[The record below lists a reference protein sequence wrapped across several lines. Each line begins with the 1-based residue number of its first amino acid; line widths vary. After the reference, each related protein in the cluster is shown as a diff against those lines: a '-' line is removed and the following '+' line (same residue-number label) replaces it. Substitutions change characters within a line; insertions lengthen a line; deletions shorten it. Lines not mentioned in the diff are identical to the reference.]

1 MAHEHPSNS
10 NFKLAF
16 SATTHCLVGCGLG
29 EVSGVIVGTIF
40 GLTLI
45 ASIALGIFAGFIFG
59 YLLGLLPL
67 LRAGMSLRTATKIV
81 VATETASIAVMET
94 GEVLTELFFPG
105 MMNAGLKD
113 LVFWI
118 GLAAALVV
126 GFLAAF
132 PVNLYLVRRGVRH
145 QH

>member
-1 MAHEHPSNS
+1 MNHKHTPTS

-40 GLTLI
+40 GLTFI
-45 ASIALGIFAGFIFG
+45 VSIALGIVAGFIFG

-67 LRAGMSLRTATKIV
+67 LRAKMSLKSATKIV

-94 GEVLTELFFPG
+94 GEVLTEFFFPG
-105 MMNAGLKD
+105 MMNAALVDILFWVGLT
-113 LVFWI
+113 
-118 GLAAALVV
+118 AALLV
-126 GFLAAF
+126 GFAAAF
-132 PVNLYLVRRGVRH
+132 PVNLYLVRRGIRH